1 LYFFHFSHHVVNN
14 FFHFAE
20 IQMSCMVWGCSN
32 SNLATADP
40 SVHYYVFPKHP
51 MIAQQ
56 WIDACGW
63 PPDQMDPNIGKKING
78 HSLQSVGECR
88 FSSHLFGTF

>member
-1 LYFFHFSHHVVNN
+1 
-14 FFHFAE
+14 
-20 IQMSCMVWGCSN
+20 MSCMVWGCSN

-63 PPDQMDPNIGKKING
+63 PPDQMDPNIGKK
-78 HSLQSVGECR
+78 
-88 FSSHLFGTF
+88 